1 MNPEDENASKSGS
14 EGEEDQDATVCPM
27 GNIDGD
33 MNELKELLKNML
45 DIKKEMAV
53 IQEIKTIVSKNTA
66 DIAQMQQPRINIANV
81 AQSQH
86 HLVQM
91 EQSENTTGQV
101 YKKLHDLP
109 EYSGSAEDWPL
120 FIANYTDTTNAFQ
133 YDNRQNLIRLH
144 KCLTGEAKEAV
155 APMMIYPEDVP
166 SIIEELQFRFG
177 RPELLIHTQLSKI
190 KEFPKIAYNKPEQII
205 SLSTKVRGVVAYL
218 KLPRWYSQNLKKN
231 SELQLHIMVDASQ
244 VAFAAA
250 AYLRITNGQESDIVF
265 IMGKTRLAPKKL
277 LSIPRL
283 ELQAAVLGV
292 RLATLIHEHHHL
304 TLTQT
309 TFWSDSMTVLQ
320 WINSTSRRFKPFVGH
335 RVAEIISTTLPDQ
348 WRWVP
353 TEQNTADAATRPE
366 NMPKIDHH
374 SKWLSGPTF
383 LKKAPDEWPK
393 TVMSTKTERLEE
405 EICSH
410 PFLKCQVSVQFI
422 DFTNFSSFSKLKGT
436 MAWVLRAKNSWL
448 KGIINKQTGLTS
460 DTLTVDELH
469 EAEKWICRMVQ
480 EETYAEEIAAL
491 SKSDG
496 SDLCLRKQWRIAQT
510 LKDRIW
516 KRWINEY
523 LPQLVRRPKWHNTT
537 EPIKIGDLV
546 IIIDASTNRDQWKR
560 GRVVNVHTAKDKQ
573 IRSAEIQ
580 TADSTLR
587 RPVSKLIVLKLDVDG
602 ES

>member
-27 GNIDGD
+27 GSIDGD

-205 SLSTKVRGVVAYL
+205 SLSTKELSSSRSCRIFEVSQRRTTFGQSNAIARAY
-218 KLPRWYSQNLKKN
+218 
-231 SELQLHIMVDASQ
+231 
-244 VAFAAA
+244 
-250 AYLRITNGQESDIVF
+250 
-265 IMGKTRLAPKKL
+265 GKTAQRQT
-277 LSIPRL
+277 I
-283 ELQAAVLGV
+283 ELVGTCQYIAK
-292 RLATLIHEHHHL
+292 
-304 TLTQT
+304 T
-309 TFWSDSMTVLQ
+309 TD
-320 WINSTSRRFKPFVGH
+320 NCRFL
-335 RVAEIISTTLPDQ
+335 RVA
-348 WRWVP
+348 
-353 TEQNTADAATRPE
+353 
-366 NMPKIDHH
+366 
-374 SKWLSGPTF
+374 
-383 LKKAPDEWPK
+383 
-393 TVMSTKTERLEE
+393 
-405 EICSH
+405 
-410 PFLKCQVSVQFI
+410 
-422 DFTNFSSFSKLKGT
+422 
-436 MAWVLRAKNSWL
+436 
-448 KGIINKQTGLTS
+448 INAG
-460 DTLTVDELH
+460 
-469 EAEKWICRMVQ
+469 
-480 EETYAEEIAAL
+480 
-491 SKSDG
+491 
-496 SDLCLRKQWRIAQT
+496 
-510 LKDRIW
+510 
-516 KRWINEY
+516 
-523 LPQLVRRPKWHNTT
+523 
-537 EPIKIGDLV
+537 
-546 IIIDASTNRDQWKR
+546 
-560 GRVVNVHTAKDKQ
+560 
-573 IRSAEIQ
+573 
-580 TADSTLR
+580 
-587 RPVSKLIVLKLDVDG
+587 
-602 ES
+602 

>member
-1 MNPEDENASKSGS
+1 
-14 EGEEDQDATVCPM
+14 
-27 GNIDGD
+27 
-33 MNELKELLKNML
+33 
-45 DIKKEMAV
+45 
-53 IQEIKTIVSKNTA
+53 
-66 DIAQMQQPRINIANV
+66 
-81 AQSQH
+81 
-86 HLVQM
+86 
-91 EQSENTTGQV
+91 
-101 YKKLHDLP
+101 
-109 EYSGSAEDWPL
+109 
-120 FIANYTDTTNAFQ
+120 
-133 YDNRQNLIRLH
+133 
-144 KCLTGEAKEAV
+144 
-155 APMMIYPEDVP
+155 
-166 SIIEELQFRFG
+166 
-177 RPELLIHTQLSKI
+177 
-190 KEFPKIAYNKPEQII
+190 
-205 SLSTKVRGVVAYL
+205 
-218 KLPRWYSQNLKKN
+218 
-231 SELQLHIMVDASQ
+231 
-244 VAFAAA
+244 
-250 AYLRITNGQESDIVF
+250 
-265 IMGKTRLAPKKL
+265 MGKTRLAPKKL
-277 LSIPRL
+277 LSISRL

-292 RLATLIHEHHHL
+292 RLAILIHEHHHL

-393 TVMSTKTERLEE
+393 TVMSTTTERLEE

-448 KGIINKQTGLTS
+448 KRIINKQTGLTS

-480 EETYAEEIAAL
+480 EETYAEKIAAL
-491 SKSDG
+491 SKS
-496 SDLCLRKQWRIAQT
+496 
-510 LKDRIW
+510 
-516 KRWINEY
+516 
-523 LPQLVRRPKWHNTT
+523 VRRPKWHNTT

-560 GRVVNVHTAKDKQ
+560 GRVVNVHTAKNKQ

>member
-1 MNPEDENASKSGS
+1 
-14 EGEEDQDATVCPM
+14 
-27 GNIDGD
+27 
-33 MNELKELLKNML
+33 
-45 DIKKEMAV
+45 
-53 IQEIKTIVSKNTA
+53 
-66 DIAQMQQPRINIANV
+66 
-81 AQSQH
+81 
-86 HLVQM
+86 
-91 EQSENTTGQV
+91 
-101 YKKLHDLP
+101 
-109 EYSGSAEDWPL
+109 
-120 FIANYTDTTNAFQ
+120 
-133 YDNRQNLIRLH
+133 
-144 KCLTGEAKEAV
+144 
-155 APMMIYPEDVP
+155 
-166 SIIEELQFRFG
+166 
-177 RPELLIHTQLSKI
+177 
-190 KEFPKIAYNKPEQII
+190 
-205 SLSTKVRGVVAYL
+205 
-218 KLPRWYSQNLKKN
+218 
-231 SELQLHIMVDASQ
+231 MVDASQ

-393 TVMSTKTERLEE
+393 TVMSTTTERLEE

-448 KGIINKQTGLTS
+448 KRIINKQTGLTS

-480 EETYAEEIAAL
+480 EEAYAEEIAAL
-491 SKSDG
+491 SKSAGGCWERLIQIIKKLLAKTLHEVAPRIETLRAALIEAENILNSRPLTELPITHEDDEPLTPNHFLIGCPNSTQTPCTDG